1 MSLRNTQSVFGVVI
15 FTGHDTKVMQ
25 NSAAAKYKFSS
36 LEKLLNGSVKII
48 FSI

>member
-1 MSLRNTQSVFGVVI
+1 
-15 FTGHDTKVMQ
+15 MQ

-48 FSI
+48 FSIQCLLALIGALLGAYF